1 MRNNVQPCIS
11 DNQKRLERNLVFA
24 SNSDFLTPISFILD
38 ISNYEF
44 GYRSNNLILKYQTA
58 QPGYKDI
65 GIINLSLGQRL
76 KSLIK
81 HLHLK
86 LKNEPEKCKHKIQS
100 KPGPSALFAILK
112 DRTFCNIQ
120 R

>member
-1 MRNNVQPCIS
+1 MRNNVQSCIS
-11 DNQKRLERNLVFA
+11 DNQKRLERNLV
-24 SNSDFLTPISFILD
+24 SNFLNPISFILD

-44 GYRSNNLILKYQTA
+44 GYRSNNPILKYQTT

-65 GIINLSLGQRL
+65 GIINLRLGKRL

-86 LKNEPEKCKHKIQS
+86 LKNEPEKCKQKIQS
-100 KPGPSALFAILK
+100 KPGPSALFAIFK
-112 DRTFCNIQ
+112 DRTFCNFQ